1 MESINI
7 LRLKTG
13 EDIICY
19 MEHYGHDE
27 IVVRDAMMVFMKM
40 DYKVGKQ
47 LVQLEHWLPV
57 QIIKENETI
66 IKSSDV
72 MAIMNPSNEFVDYYT
87 NAVSVIKQV
96 KMELDTDTTQSS
108 DDDKLSTED
117 MNLILDMVG
126 PSNQMH

>member
-40 DYKVGKQ
+40 DYKIGKQ

-57 QIIKENETI
+57 QILKENETI

-72 MAIMNPSNEFVDYYT
+72 MTIMNPSNEFVDYYT

-117 MNLILDMVG
+117 MNLILDLVG

>member
-72 MAIMNPSNEFVDYYT
+72 MAIINPSNEFVDYYT